1 MFVDYYISSS
11 DSLKEKS
18 WGSPEYPEGLC
29 PDRSVGD
36 VRTYP
41 RPFLINNNN

>member
-18 WGSPEYPEGLC
+18 WGSPEYPEGL
-29 PDRSVGD
+29 PE
-36 VRTYP
+36 
-41 RPFLINNNN
+41 FLKIGVFNLA